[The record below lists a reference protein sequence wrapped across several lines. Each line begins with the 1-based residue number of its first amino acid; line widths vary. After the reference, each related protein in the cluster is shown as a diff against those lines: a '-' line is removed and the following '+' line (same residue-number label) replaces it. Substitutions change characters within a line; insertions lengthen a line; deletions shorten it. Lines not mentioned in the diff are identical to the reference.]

1 MINLKA
7 KAWLGLVFLALVT
20 GLVLFLSAGTIYY
33 WQAWAYLSVFVGAA
47 ALITLYLT
55 I

>member
-1 MINLKA
+1 MINLNA
-7 KAWLGLVFLALVT
+7 KAWLGLVFLVT